1 MDAVKDQKFF
11 GENLFSIFDYGVFI
25 SMLLL
30 SALIGVY
37 FGFISKKKQNNTA
50 EYLLGSKQM
59 GFLPIAASL
68 IASHISATTLLAL
81 PAEIYGNG
89 SEYIWSIGSAV
100 LVSEWEKK
108 KQNELKEWWKF
119 RG

>member
-1 MDAVKDQKFF
+1 LRRFHIQRLPDVTAVSRYREVKMDAAKGQSNFNENS
-11 GENLFSIFDYGVFI
+11 ENLFSIFDYGVFI

-59 GFLPIAASL
+59 GF
-68 IASHISATTLLAL
+68 
-81 PAEIYGNG
+81 
-89 SEYIWSIGSAV
+89 
-100 LVSEWEKK
+100 
-108 KQNELKEWWKF
+108 
-119 RG
+119 